1 MVHLLPAAGNLLKE
15 AVLHQTGDLVH
26 GSLEDRL
33 HHARELGLER
43 DDRLGHLC
51 SSLWFVVLCSFGCP
65 SLARFLHETLNSFQ
79 FETKKGCWAF
89 TDFK

>member
-1 MVHLLPAAGNLLKE
+1 
-15 AVLHQTGDLVH
+15 
-26 GSLEDRL
+26 
-33 HHARELGLER
+33 
-43 DDRLGHLC
+43 
-51 SSLWFVVLCSFGCP
+51 LWFVVLCSFGCP